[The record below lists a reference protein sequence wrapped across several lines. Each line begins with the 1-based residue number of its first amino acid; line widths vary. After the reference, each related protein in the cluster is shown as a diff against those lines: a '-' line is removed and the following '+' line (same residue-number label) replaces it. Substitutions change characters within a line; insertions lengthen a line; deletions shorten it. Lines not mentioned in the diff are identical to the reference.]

1 MATLTE
7 ETNGQMKVPSPIAN
21 DPTPLPGTTFPTTTN
36 GSSAQ
41 PLPEDEAPLSFPG
54 PTIQGR
60 PTTVTLY
67 NPAQLSSLAKSST
80 NNSSSPG
87 LFTRLFHMI
96 NRSFSQSHAHSSKT
110 GGKPL
115 IPSHLDRLNS
125 PEEFLAQVGSDEG
138 TFVYLITY
146 DSPDGGAGD
155 VPVATAG
162 AHRYVAPVLETT
174 GEEEGG
180 EAGQGRK
187 VFRRVGLPER
197 AMEIAGAGVDVDC
210 WELKVMAVD
219 VEAQGQGL
227 ASYLMKLVD
236 DEVKKRFG
244 SLGGVN
250 GGGKVANSAAAQGI
264 ENNADAGRRRLF
276 MLLTTLKEINED
288 LYARRGYEKDYE
300 TWHAPGTLG
309 SETGFTVVH
318 MSREMGG

>member
-7 ETNGQMKVPSPIAN
+7 ETSGQMKVPSPVAN

-36 GSSAQ
+36 GDSAQ
-41 PLPEDEAPLSFPG
+41 PPAEVEAPLSFPG
-54 PTIQGR
+54 PTLQGKS
-60 PTTVTLY
+60 TTVTLY

-87 LFTRLFHMI
+87 QFIRLFHMI
-96 NRSFSQSHAHSSKT
+96 NRSFSQSHAHSSTT
-110 GGKPL
+110 GGKAL

-138 TFVYLITY
+138 TFVYIITY
-146 DSPDGGAGD
+146 DSPDRGD

-162 AHRYVAPVLETT
+162 AHRYDAPVLETT

-197 AMEIAGAGVDVDC
+197 AMEIAAMEVDVHC

-236 DEVKKRFG
+236 GEVKKRFG
-244 SLGGVN
+244 SLIG
-250 GGGKVANSAAAQGI
+250 ANSDGKIASPAAAKGDAS
-264 ENNADAGRRRLF
+264 NVDAGRRRLF

-288 LYARRGYEKDYE
+288 LYARRGYQKDYE

-318 MSREMGG
+318 MSREMGE

>member
-7 ETNGQMKVPSPIAN
+7 ETSGQMKVPSPVAN

-36 GSSAQ
+36 GDSAQ
-41 PLPEDEAPLSFPG
+41 PSAEDEAPLYFPG
-54 PTIQGR
+54 PTLQGR

-67 NPAQLSSLAKSST
+67 NPAQLTSLAKSTTSDF
-80 NNSSSPG
+80 SSEG
-87 LFTRLFHMI
+87 QFIKLFQMI

-110 GGKPL
+110 GGRPL
-115 IPSHLDRLNS
+115 IPAHLDRLNS

-138 TFVYLITY
+138 TFVYIITY
-146 DSPDGGAGD
+146 TSSDGGAGD

-162 AHRYVAPVLETT
+162 AHRYDAPVLETT

-187 VFRRVGLPER
+187 VFRRVGLPQR
-197 AMEIAGAGVDVDC
+197 AMEVAGSGVDVDC

-227 ASYLMKLVD
+227 ASYLMRLVD
-236 DEVKKRFG
+236 DEVKKRFW

-250 GGGKVANSAAAQGI
+250 GDGNAPAQGI
-264 ENNADAGRRRLF
+264 ESNLGAGRRRLF

-288 LYARRGYEKDYE
+288 LYARRGYQKDYE

>member
-36 GSSAQ
+36 GDSAQ
-41 PLPEDEAPLSFPG
+41 PPVEDEPPHSFPG
-54 PTIQGR
+54 PTLQGK
-60 PTTVTLY
+60 PITVTLY

-87 LFTRLFHMI
+87 QFTRLFHMI

-138 TFVYLITY
+138 TFVYIITY
-146 DSPDGGAGD
+146 TSSDGGVGD

-162 AHRYVAPVLETT
+162 AHRYDAPVLETT

-197 AMEIAGAGVDVDC
+197 AMEIAGTGVGVDC

-244 SLGGVN
+244 SLSGVN
-250 GGGKVANSAAAQGI
+250 GDGKIASAAAAQGI
-264 ENNADAGRRRLF
+264 ESNADAGRRRLF

-288 LYARRGYEKDYE
+288 LYARRGYQKDYE